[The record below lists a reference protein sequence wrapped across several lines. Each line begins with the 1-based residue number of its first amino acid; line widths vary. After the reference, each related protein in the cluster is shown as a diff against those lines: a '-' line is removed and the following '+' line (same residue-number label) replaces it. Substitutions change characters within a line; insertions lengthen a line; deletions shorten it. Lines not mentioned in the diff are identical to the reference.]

1 MQGLL
6 GVLTMDN
13 RPVCASVSELN
24 RSAAQFSCPLRH
36 RLLAVLRQTLV
47 NCWHQFTMPMSKE
60 PTIELITDRQG
71 QTWWCAYDPY
81 TRLKVYLSSEEDVL
95 IWLEQ
100 RPYM

>member
-13 RPVCASVSELN
+13 RPVCDPGSELN
-24 RSAAQFSCPLRH
+24 RSAAQSSCLLRH
-36 RLLAVLRQTLV
+36 RLLAVLRQTLA
-47 NCWHQFTMPMSKE
+47 NYWYQFTTPMPKE

-71 QTWWCAYDPY
+71 QTWWHAYDPY
-81 TRLKVYLSSEEDVL
+81 TSLKVYLSSEEEAL

-100 RPYM
+100 WPYM